1 MTLDVG
7 PEDELPDWA
16 AAKEFYQK
24 YDPKDVIG
32 RGVSSVVRRC
42 ICRAT
47 GDEFAVKIMEVTAER
62 LSLEQLEE
70 VREATRRE
78 MHILRQVAGHPHI
91 ITLIDSYESSSFMFL
106 VFDLSIMRSLLEAVS
121 FLHANNIVHRDLK
134 PENILLDDNMQIRL
148 SDFGFSCHLE
158 PGERLRELC
167 GTPGY
172 LAPEI
177 LKCSMDETHP
187 GYGKEV
193 DLWACGVILFTL
205 LAGSPPFWHR
215 RQILMLRMIME
226 GQYQFSSPEWDDRSN
241 TVKDLITRL
250 LQVNP
255 EERLTAQQALQHPFF
270 ERCEGSQPWNL
281 TPRQRFRVAVWTIL
295 AAGRV
300 ALSTHRLRPLTKN
313 ALLRDPYALRP
324 IRRLIDNCAFRLY
337 GHWVKKGEQQN
348 RAALFQHRP
357 PGPFPLVST
366 EEEGDCSAIT
376 LTDDETARAALG

>member
-1 MTLDVG
+1 MLG
-7 PEDELPDWA
+7 
-16 AAKEFYQK
+16 
-24 YDPKDVIG
+24 
-32 RGVSSVVRRC
+32 
-42 ICRAT
+42 ICPC
-47 GDEFAVKIMEVTAER
+47 F
-62 LSLEQLEE
+62 
-70 VREATRRE
+70 EAQQETRSKKG
-78 MHILRQVAGHPHI
+78 A
-91 ITLIDSYESSSFMFL
+91 L
-106 VFDLSIMRSLLEAVS
+106 VFLMQSRVCSRGLGAETLQAGNASGSPFNFWPLS
-121 FLHANNIVHRDLK
+121 
-134 PENILLDDNMQIRL
+134 P
-148 SDFGFSCHLE
+148 
-158 PGERLRELC
+158 ELC

-226 GQYQFSSPEWDDRSN
+226 GQYQFTSPEWDDRSN
-241 TVKDLITRL
+241 TVKDLISKL
-250 LQVNP
+250 LQVDP
-255 EERLTAQQALQHPFF
+255 EARLTAEQALQHPFF

-300 ALSTHRLRPLTKN
+300 ALSSHRLRPLTKN

-324 IRRLIDNCAFRLY
+324 VRRLIDNCAFRLY

-348 RAALFQHRP
+348 RAALFQHQP
-357 PGPFPLVST
+357 PRLFPIAAT
-366 EEEGDCSAIT
+366 ELEGDSGAIT
-376 LTDDETARAALG
+376 EDEATLVRS